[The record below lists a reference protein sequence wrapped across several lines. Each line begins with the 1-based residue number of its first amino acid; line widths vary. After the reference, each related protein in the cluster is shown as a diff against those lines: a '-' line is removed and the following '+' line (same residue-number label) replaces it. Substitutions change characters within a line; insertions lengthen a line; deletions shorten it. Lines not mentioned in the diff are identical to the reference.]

1 METALINGLFLILGS
16 AITGCITLLNG
27 HLEKKKRSDR
37 KQFLHLCDQI
47 ISYYK
52 IEELY
57 IQEISRLRSSSNEKC
72 SLPKAIKYN
81 FQEQIRDTGFSSIT
95 VTARDAENIKKNI
108 EQ

>member
-52 IEELY
+52 IEEL
-57 IQEISRLRSSSNEKC
+57 SRLRSSSNEKC

-81 FQEQIRDTGFSSIT
+81 FREQIRDTGFSSIT